1 MKISRTLLAALMIWA
16 SVQVTAQNG
25 RFGYIDFNGT
35 LKLMPDYIEAESV
48 LHKIQNDYRDEIE
61 RSKREFER
69 QYVGF
74 MLEQEH
80 LSASIIAKRQKE
92 LQLLMDNNAEFR
104 DRVQEELEAKRRDL
118 VNPLRKKLLDAIA
131 EVCVE
136 KDLDYVVDTGAGTYL
151 YINEERSVDIS
162 VDVFN
167 RVGIEKL
174 ASRLDEETQYSIE
187 PDSEEPA
194 VLENEEEP
202 QVHDLQTEE

>member
-1 MKISRTLLAALMIWA
+1 MMRLRTLLAIAMMCIAGTL
-16 SVQVTAQNG
+16 SAQEG
-25 RFGYIDFNGT
+25 MFGYIDFNGT
-35 LKLMPDYIEAESV
+35 LKLMPEYAEAQKNLQQTQSE
-48 LHKIQNDYRDEIE
+48 YREEIE